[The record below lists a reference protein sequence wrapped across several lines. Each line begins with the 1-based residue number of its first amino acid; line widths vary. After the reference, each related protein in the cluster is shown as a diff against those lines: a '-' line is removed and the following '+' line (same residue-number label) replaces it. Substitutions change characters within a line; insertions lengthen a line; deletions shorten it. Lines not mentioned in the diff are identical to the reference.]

1 MAHRIPLQMNTA
13 SRAAAEKRNESP
25 SQPDFMTAEPISPS
39 IRPRNGGDSDAPLPR
54 HILVIEDSPTQA
66 AKLRGIFEEQGW
78 TVSWAASVEPAW
90 DELRTRRPGLIVV
103 DFHLP
108 GMRGDE
114 FCRRVRMNGHTR
126 GIPILMLTVEDAD
139 ASETLGLESG
149 ADDYLS
155 KSVDPD
161 ILLLRVRTLLRKSG
175 ERQSLP
181 NSSPALL
188 RSPRILMIDDS
199 ATYRAYLADV
209 LRMDDFEVAEAASGS
224 EGLSCLEKQPF
235 DCVLVD
241 LVMPE
246 LDGIE
251 VCRRISRT
259 RLANGA
265 GPMVLMLTSQ
275 ENKHDMTR
283 GLEAG
288 ADDFV
293 GKSSDIEVLK
303 ARLRT
308 LLRRIAFQEENER
321 ILAEIKKREL
331 ETVRAVAAKDA
342 AETRAA
348 LADQLE
354 KTNRELRETQAY
366 LIQSEKMASLGQLVA
381 GIAHEVNNPLTFVI
395 NNAYTVDQL
404 AEKILTEFDG
414 GLPQIAVQRLNKIR
428 SRMHD
433 MRQGLDRV
441 KDLIVNLR
449 TFSRLDEGEFKTVD
463 VHDSIDSVL
472 MFLRHKTEDRI
483 EIVRDYTAKKPL
495 DCYAGRLNQ
504 VVMNLVSNAV
514 DAIEDKGK
522 ITISTRETGEMF
534 EISVRDTGCGIP
546 DAVRG
551 KIFDPFFTTKPVGQG
566 TGLGLAI
573 SYGII
578 RDHDGTIEVNSR
590 EGAGCEFVVKIPL
603 NLKGRAHGG

>member
-1 MAHRIPLQMNTA
+1 MNTGP
-13 SRAAAEKRNESP
+13 RAPAEKIDESRSP
-25 SQPDFMTAEPISPS
+25 LDFVTGEPISPS
-39 IRPRNGGDSDAPLPR
+39 MPARNGDPAALPASA
-54 HILVIEDSPTQA
+54 HILVIEDSRTQA
-66 AKLRGIFEEQGW
+66 AKLEGIFEEQGW
-78 TVSWAASVEPAW
+78 SVSLAASVEPAW
-90 DELRTRRPGLIVV
+90 DELRSRRPDLIVV

-126 GIPILMLTVEDAD
+126 AIPILMLTVEDAD

-161 ILLLRVRTLLRKSG
+161 ILLLRVRSLLRKSG
-175 ERQSLP
+175 GRQSLP
-181 NSSPALL
+181 NSPPALL
-188 RSPRILMIDDS
+188 KNPRILMIDDS
-199 ATYRAYLADV
+199 ATYRAYLVDA
-209 LRMDDFEVAEAASGS
+209 LGMDGFEVAEAAGAS
-224 EGLSCLEKQPF
+224 EGLSRLETEPF

-246 LDGIE
+246 IDGIE
-251 VCRRISRT
+251 VCRRISQI
-259 RLANGA
+259 RLAKGA

-288 ADDFV
+288 ADDVV

-308 LLRRIAFQEENER
+308 LLRRIAFQEENQR

-381 GIAHEVNNPLTFVI
+381 GIAHEVNNPLAFVI
-395 NNAYTVDQL
+395 NNAFTVDQQ
-404 AEKILTEFDG
+404 AEKILAESGDS
-414 GLPQIAVQRLNKIR
+414 LPEKAVQRLNKIR
-428 SRMHD
+428 ARLRD

-441 KDLIVNLR
+441 KDLVVNLR

-472 MFLRHKTEDRI
+472 MFLQHKTKGHI
-483 EIVRDYTAKKPL
+483 EVVKNYGAKNPL
-495 DCYAGRLNQ
+495 DCYAGQLNQ

-514 DAIEDKGK
+514 DAIENRGT
-522 ITISTRETGEMF
+522 ITIGTLEKSDMF

-546 DAVRG
+546 DTVRG
-551 KIFDPFFTTKPVGQG
+551 KIFDPLFTTKPVGQG

-573 SYGII
+573 SYGIV
-578 RDHDGTIEVNSR
+578 RNHNGTIEVSSQ
-590 EGAGCEFVVKIPL
+590 EGLGSEFLVKIPL
-603 NLKGRAHGG
+603 NLKGRNHGS